1 MAARP
6 HYSADELER
15 QYDVTIGVDDV
26 EAIQEAYR
34 KASDEVSAAGR
45 GRLDLAYGPDPLQR
59 LDLFPAA
66 AADPAPVMVYV
77 HGGYW
82 MGGDKIGRRFPAPV
96 YNEAGIAWAAID
108 YRLAPGCTMDEI
120 VADVRSALA
129 WIHRNA
135 ADHGV
140 DPDRIHLAGSSAGGH
155 LTGMALAPG
164 WHADYGVP
172 EDLVKGACPMSGL
185 FDLAPMRIT
194 SHREILA
201 LDEEMAARNSPVLRP
216 PAAPIPVV
224 VAWGARESEEFR
236 RQSGDYA
243 AALEEAGCQVTLIAA
258 EGHDHFSIMGDMARP
273 ETPLGRAMLELARPA
288 G

>member
-15 QYDVTIGVDDV
+15 QYDVTIGADDV
-26 EAIQEAYR
+26 EAIQETYR
-34 KASDEVSAAGR
+34 KASGEVSAAGR

-66 AADPAPVMVYV
+66 AGDPAPVMVYV

-96 YNEAGIAWAAID
+96 YNEAGIAWAAIN
-108 YRLAPGCTMDEI
+108 YRLAPGCTMDDI

-140 DPDRIHLAGSSAGGH
+140 DTDRIHLAGSSAGGH

-194 SHREILA
+194 SHREVLA
-201 LDEEMAARNSPVLRP
+201 LDADMAARNAPVLHP
-216 PAAPIPVV
+216 PATPIPVV
-224 VAWGARESEEFR
+224 VAWGAKESEEFR
-236 RQSGDYA
+236 RQSEDYA
-243 AALEEAGCQVTLIAA
+243 AVLEEAGCAVTLIAA
-258 EGHDHFSIMGDMARP
+258 GGHDHFSIMGDMARP
-273 ETPLGRAMLELARPA
+273 GTPLGRAMLELARPA

>member
-1 MAARP
+1 MADRP
-6 HYSADELER
+6 HYSAQELER

-26 EAIQEAYR
+26 EAIQRGYR
-34 KASDEVSAAGR
+34 EASDAVAAAGR

-59 LDLFPAA
+59 LDLFPAG
-66 AADPAPVMVYV
+66 DGPAPLMVYI

-82 MGGDKIGRRFPAPV
+82 VGGDKIGRRFPAPV
-96 YNEAGIAWAAID
+96 YNEAGIAWAAIN

-120 VADVRSALA
+120 VADMRGALA
-129 WIHRNA
+129 WLHREA
-135 ADHGV
+135 ADHGI
-140 DPDRIHLAGSSAGGH
+140 DPDRIHVAGSSAGGH

-164 WHADYGVP
+164 WHAEYGVP

-194 SHREILA
+194 SHRKSLA
-201 LDEEMAARNSPVLRP
+201 MDEETAARNSPVLRP
-216 PAAPIPVV
+216 PASPLPVV
-224 VAWGARESEEFR
+224 VAWGARESAEFR
-236 RQSGDYA
+236 RQSEDYA
-243 AALEEAGCQVTLIAA
+243 AALEAAGCDVALLAA

-273 ETPLGRAMLELARPA
+273 DTLLGSAMLGLVRRA